1 MKILRYLFLDS
12 TARYV
17 WSLWA
22 SVAFGLLFFAVGV
35 VKMMTVGWSFAFAG
49 LGLILLANGLFSL
62 RVRALLKRRARGRRV
77 MINRKDRSDA
87 TDPAMFDRRS
97 QLKELPCGRGALS
110 SSAVMTR

>member
-35 VKMMTVGWSFAFAG
+35 VKMMTVGWSFGFAG
-49 LGLILLANGLFSL
+49 LGLILLAYGLFSL
-62 RVRALLKRRARGRRV
+62 RVRVILKRRASGRSTAHDESKRPV
-77 MINRKDRSDA
+77 
-87 TDPAMFDRRS
+87 
-97 QLKELPCGRGALS
+97 GRDGS
-110 SSAVMTR
+110 GHV